1 MAFVVSM
8 SIGDESHVHR
18 ICQFV
23 TEQDDY
29 WIAALRWI
37 VQEPALRDRTRNR
50 LDCQS
55 KDRSWS
61 LLLLF
66 EHECDRIYLKD
77 VRDEITRLEQGLIS
91 LNQSIQESGTGLIE
105 SVINFVTNLCQIV
118 N

>member
-1 MAFVVSM
+1 M

-37 VQEPALRDRTRNR
+37 IQEPSLRDRTKNR
-50 LDCQS
+50 LDSQS

-61 LLLLF
+61 LLLF
-66 EHECDRIYLKD
+66 EHECDLIYLKEILE
-77 VRDEITRLEQGLIS
+77 EITRLEQGFIS
-91 LNQSIQESGTGLIE
+91 LTQLIQESGTRLIE
-105 SVINFVTNLCQIV
+105 SVINFVTYSVPVV